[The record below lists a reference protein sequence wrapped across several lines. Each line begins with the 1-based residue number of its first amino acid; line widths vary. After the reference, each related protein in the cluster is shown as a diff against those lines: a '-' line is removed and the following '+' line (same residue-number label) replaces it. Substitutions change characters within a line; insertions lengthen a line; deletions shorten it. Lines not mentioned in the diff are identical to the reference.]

1 MIPHLLDNRDNVC
14 KLLAVCLAH
23 IKHFV
28 IAIITNR
35 HLLVFH
41 WLKNKKRKNLSREA
55 FAKEGKARG
64 LQIAKSFEPH
74 WPQNP
79 ERYTLCPSG
88 FHSSSRVPRAPARQH
103 PQQASYTALRAEIPT
118 QTTAQAKGSPEGEA
132 CPTHLRAQ
140 VNKATAGQPGRGAA
154 QMNTAGSQDPLRENG
169 AHPQGDVSRAQN
181 RGVSPAGP
189 FSEDSLPPKPGTLR
203 RSGHKTPTQ

>member
-1 MIPHLLDNRDNVC
+1 M
-14 KLLAVCLAH
+14 CLAH

-35 HLLVFH
+35 HPLVFH

-79 ERYTLCPSG
+79 RRPTFRPSG
-88 FHSSSRVPRAPARQH
+88 FHRSSRVPRGETQHVSIHSKPPTLPSEPRPPHKPLLKQEAAPKEK
-103 PQQASYTALRAEIPT
+103 P
-118 QTTAQAKGSPEGEA
+118 
-132 CPTHLRAQ
+132 CPTHLRAE
-140 VNKATAGQPGRGAA
+140 VNLEGEL
-154 QMNTAGSQDPLRENG
+154 LR
-169 AHPQGDVSRAQN
+169 
-181 RGVSPAGP
+181 
-189 FSEDSLPPKPGTLR
+189 
-203 RSGHKTPTQ
+203 

>member
-1 MIPHLLDNRDNVC
+1 MSMTMIPHLLDNRDNVC

-35 HLLVFH
+35 HLLIFH

-79 ERYTLCPSG
+79 GRHTFCPSG
-88 FHSSSRVPRAPARQH
+88 FHRSSRVPRAPAHQH
-103 PQQASYTALRAEIPT
+103 PQHTSSYTALRAEVPT
-118 QTTAQAKGSPEGEA
+118 QTTAEARGSPEGEA
-132 CPTHLRAQ
+132 LPHPPESSGEQGHCRSTWKGSCSDE
-140 VNKATAGQPGRGAA
+140 NSWQPG
-154 QMNTAGSQDPLRENG
+154 
-169 AHPQGDVSRAQN
+169 
-181 RGVSPAGP
+181 
-189 FSEDSLPPKPGTLR
+189 
-203 RSGHKTPTQ
+203 TPS